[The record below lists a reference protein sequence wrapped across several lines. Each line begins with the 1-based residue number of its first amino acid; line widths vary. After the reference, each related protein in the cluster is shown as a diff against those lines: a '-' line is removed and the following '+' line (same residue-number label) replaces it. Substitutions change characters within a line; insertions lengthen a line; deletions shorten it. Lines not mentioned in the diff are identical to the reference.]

1 MSEEGFVPWS
11 ERGDD
16 DNVDD
21 FIAMMADV
29 ANANSNTEGSDI
41 VGDIVDDVL
50 KSKGQ
55 DIGIL
60 GNFVLIGEIIGD
72 DGDANL
78 MVVTS
83 DKLPEWIARRML
95 MVADEFISSGPSF
108 LDEGEV

>member
-16 DNVDD
+16 DSVDD
-21 FIAMMADV
+21 FIAMMADAV
-29 ANANSNTEGSDI
+29 NANTNSEGSDM
-41 VGDIVDDVL
+41 VGDIVEDVL

-60 GNFVLIGEIIGD
+60 GNFVLIGEIIGE
-72 DGDANL
+72 DGDASL

-83 DKLPEWIARRML
+83 DKLPEWIARGML
-95 MVADEFISSGPSF
+95 MVADEFINGGPPF
-108 LDEGEV
+108 LDGGEV